1 VPTAIEA
8 IPLTDESGE
17 EKLSKILY
25 EEWMYQMSEN
35 VKGREGTS
43 EKDPLKGLFYQ
54 KVLICR

>member
-1 VPTAIEA
+1 MPTAIEA

-25 EEWMYQMSEN
+25 EELMYQMYEN
-35 VKGREGTS
+35 VKGLEGTS

-54 KVLICR
+54 KVFICR

>member
-17 EKLSKILY
+17 EKLSKTLY
-25 EEWMYQMSEN
+25 EELMYQMSEN
-35 VKGREGTS
+35 LKGQEGTS